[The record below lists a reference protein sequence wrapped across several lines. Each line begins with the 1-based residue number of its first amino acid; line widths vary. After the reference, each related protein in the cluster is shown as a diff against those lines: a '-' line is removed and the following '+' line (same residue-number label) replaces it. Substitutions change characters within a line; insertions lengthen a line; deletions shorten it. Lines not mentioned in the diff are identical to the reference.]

1 MMWHENL
8 LRCGKKCG
16 EWILLFYV
24 TVDLAIASNIE
35 KVTGIKEGNVGLL
48 KTEHSENTKNIMKN
62 SSGFIL
68 TLCMIVGFVLF
79 WWGLFQLRKEEKTKG
94 IVFMMVGA
102 GMAII
107 SLIFVAVAVFEQ
119 SLLTK

>member
-1 MMWHENL
+1 MWHENL
-8 LRCGKKCG
+8 LRYGKKCG
-16 EWILLFYV
+16 EWTLLFYV

-35 KVTGIKEGNVGLL
+35 KVTGIKENGVGLL
-48 KTEHSENTKNIMKN
+48 KSEHSKNAESILKN
-62 SSGFIL
+62 SSSFIL
-68 TLCMIVGFVLF
+68 TLCMIIGFLIF
-79 WWGLFQLRKEEKTKG
+79 WWGLFQLRKMEKTKG

-119 SLLTK
+119 SILAK